1 MPVKGERKIEK
12 NAAQTSPGM
21 AILHFIPSSLQSPEC
36 TQKKLKNNCRN
47 T

>member
-12 NAAQTSPGM
+12 TAAQPSPGM
-21 AILHFIPSSLQSPEC
+21 AVLHFIPPSLQPPKC